1 MNRILVWDFP
11 TRLFHWLLAVTF
23 TASLGVGLFVS
34 DENPLFAVHGLLG
47 LVVGLIVLF
56 RIFWGL
62 AGSKYARFGSSFF
75 SPIELYS
82 YVKDALGG
90 KTTRYVGHNPGSGY
104 AVFVMLFLLAGLV
117 ATGLL
122 CQLGGEGFEEVHEFF
137 AYAMLAVVSVHIAGV
152 IVHTAKHKENIAF
165 SMVSGYKDGKANEGI
180 PTARPLAGMV
190 FLLLTCCWTAG
201 LFSNFDQQT
210 RQTTLPFIGTTIQL
224 VEVEDKNKERRG
236 GEHGHHEK
244 DDD

>member
-1 MNRILVWDFP
+1 MSRILVWDLP

-23 TASLGVGLFVS
+23 TVSLGVGLFVS

-47 LVVGLIVLF
+47 LVIGLMVFF

-62 AGSKYARFGSSFF
+62 LGSKYARFSSFLF
-75 SPIELYS
+75 SPLELYS
-82 YVKDALGG
+82 YIRAALGG
-90 KTTRYVGHNPGSGY
+90 KTTRYAGHNPGSGY

-122 CQLGGEGFEEVHEFF
+122 CQWEFFEEVHGFF
-137 AYAMLAVVSVHIAGV
+137 AYAMLVVVSAHLAGI
-152 IVHTAKHKENIAF
+152 IVHTAKHKDNITF
-165 SMVSGYKDGKANEGI
+165 SMVSGYKDGDANEGI
-180 PTARPLAGMV
+180 PTARPLAGAV
-190 FLLLTCCWTAG
+190 FLMLTFYWTVSV
-201 LFSNFDQQT
+201 FSNLDQQS

-224 VEVEDKNKERRG
+224 VEAQDKIKERRG
-236 GEHGHHEK
+236 GKHGHHGE

>member
-23 TASLGVGLFVS
+23 TASLAIGLFVS
-34 DENPLFAVHGLLG
+34 DDNPVFAVHGILG
-47 LVVGLIVLF
+47 LVIGLMVFF
-56 RIFWGL
+56 RIFWGIL
-62 AGSKYARFGSSFF
+62 GSKYARFSSFLF
-75 SPIELYS
+75 SPLELYS
-82 YVKDALGG
+82 YIRDALGG

-122 CQLGGEGFEEVHEFF
+122 CQWDFFEKVHWVF
-137 AYAMLAVVSVHIAGV
+137 ACAMLVVVSAHLAGI
-152 IVHTAKHKENIAF
+152 IVHTAKHQENITV
-165 SMVSGYKDGKANEGI
+165 SMVSGYKDGDANEGI
-180 PTARPLAGMV
+180 PTARPLAGVV
-190 FLLLTCCWTAG
+190 FLALTFYWTASV
-201 LFSNFDQQT
+201 FSNLDQQA

-224 VEVEDKNKERRG
+224 VEAEDKVKERRG
-236 GEHGHHEK
+236 GTHGHHEE